1 MMPTYKLTIAYDGTN
16 YCGWQTQDSRQSIV
30 HSPRKKQL
38 KTNQNTIQTEVE
50 RALEKIFKKRVFV
63 EGSGRTDAGVHA
75 LAQTAHFKIDKPFD
89 LLKLQ
94 NALNANLPRDIF
106 CVRAEEEKPD
116 FHARF
121 CAKRKVYRY
130 VIINMPQRPLFSSN
144 FAAWVRFPLKVN
156 EMRSASRHLL
166 GGHDFK
172 SFQATD
178 SVVRKSQTTI
188 YRIDIKKIRTS
199 LSLPFL
205 REGVWVT
212 IDIEASGFLR
222 NMVRNIVGT
231 LIEVGRGKLAEGEMR
246 TILKKKDRRFAGPCA
261 LACGLYLMDVKY
273 GGSR

>member
-1 MMPTYKLTIAYDGTN
+1 MPTYKLTIAYDGTN
-16 YCGWQTQDSRQSIV
+16 YCGWQTQDSRRLSAVSHQKETK
-30 HSPRKKQL
+30 PRL
-38 KTNQNTIQTEVE
+38 KTIQQEIE
-50 RALEKIFKKRVFV
+50 SSLQKIFNKKIKI
-63 EGSGRTDAGVHA
+63 EGSGRTDTGVHA
-75 LAQTAHFKIDKPFD
+75 LAQTAHFKTDKPFE

-94 NALNANLPRDIF
+94 NALNANLPRDIL

-121 CAKRKVYRY
+121 CANRKVYRY
-130 VIINMPQRPLFSSN
+130 VIINIPQRPLFSGN
-144 FAAWVRFPLKVN
+144 FAAWIRFPLKVN
-156 EMRSASRHLL
+156 EMRGASRHLL
-166 GGHDFK
+166 GSHDFR

-178 SVVRKSQTTI
+178 SVVRRSQTTI

-231 LIEVGRGKLAEGEMR
+231 LIEVGRGKLAKDEMR
-246 TILKKKDRRFAGPCA
+246 AILRKKDRRFAGPCA
-261 LACGLYLMDVKY
+261 VACGLYLMDVKY
-273 GGSR
+273 GSSK